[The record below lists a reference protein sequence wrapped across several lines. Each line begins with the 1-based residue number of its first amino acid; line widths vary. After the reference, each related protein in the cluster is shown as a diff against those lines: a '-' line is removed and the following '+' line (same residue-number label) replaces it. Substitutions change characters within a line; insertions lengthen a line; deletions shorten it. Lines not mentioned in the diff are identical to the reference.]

1 MRKLLLPTLLCTLA
15 VLAGCVDWP
24 KPVVT
29 QPVPAG
35 QGIVVDGEVF
45 DAGTRVV
52 LWTDPGGFD
61 AYSSEKPTFGTRAG
75 GPVLADLKRDV
86 DQFVIHFDATGS
98 SATTFKV
105 LQKRGLSCHFLLD
118 ADGTVY
124 QTLDLKER
132 AWHATKA
139 NDRSVGI
146 EIANTG
152 TVPAAVGESGWAVDT
167 INGSTLRQPPYTEAQ
182 YESLIRLTAALCRV
196 FPNLPPTYPTDANGR
211 VVNHTL
217 TDAQFAGYHGL
228 LGHFHVQTNKV
239 DPGPAFD
246 WKRVSGGAAALL
258 R

>member
-1 MRKLLLPTLLCTLA
+1 MI
-15 VLAGCVDWP
+15 VAGRP
-24 KPVVT
+24 
-29 QPVPAG
+29 
-35 QGIVVDGEVF
+35 F

-52 LWTDPGGFD
+52 LWTEPGGFN
-61 AYSSEKPTFGTRAG
+61 AYLREKATFGTRSG
-75 GPVLADLKRDV
+75 GETLAALKRNV
-86 DQFVIHFDATGS
+86 DQLVIHFDATGS
-98 SATTFKV
+98 SPTTFKV

-118 ADGTVY
+118 TDGTVY

-152 TVPAAVGESGWAVDT
+152 AVSTTVPAAVGEKDWAIGT
-167 INGSTLRQPPYTEAQ
+167 LNGSPLRQPPFTEAQ
-182 YESLIRLTAALCRV
+182 YGSLIRLTAALCRI
-196 FPNLPPTYPTDANGR
+196 FPNLPPTYPADTEGR
-211 VVNHTL
+211 VINRTL
-217 TDAQFAGYHGL
+217 TDAQFAGYRGL
-228 LGHFHVQTNKV
+228 IGHFHVQANKV

>member
-1 MRKLLLPTLLCTLA
+1 MAPA
-15 VLAGCVDWP
+15 VLAGCSDVP
-24 KPVVT
+24 KSVVS
-29 QPVPAG
+29 VPARTG
-35 QGIVVDGEVF
+35 DEIVVGGRWF
-45 DAGTRVV
+45 HAGTPVV
-52 LWTDPGGFD
+52 LWTDPGGFN
-61 AYSSEKPTFGTRAG
+61 AYCSEKPTFGTRAG

-152 TVPAAVGESGWAVDT
+152 AVPAAVGEKGWAIGT

-182 YESLIRLTAALCRV
+182 YESLIRLTATLCRV
-196 FPNLPPTYPTDANGR
+196 FPNLPPTYPTDADGR

-228 LGHFHVQTNKV
+228 LGHFHVQSNKV

-246 WKRVSGGAAALL
+246 WKRVSSGAAALL